1 MTIKAKLLQASK
13 SVYTDAIA
21 YTFELEYPRFIHAE
35 LLTHRTPSR
44 NSASSRAIPV
54 AKMLEQIEEDTAM
67 PIHWGKNQAGMQ
79 AKEELEGYS
88 LLDVQ
93 MLWKNAQLQACHLAQ
108 LMSNLGAHKQI
119 ANRIVEPFQHM
130 KIVFTATDLNNFFWL
145 RNHPDAQ
152 PEIRELARLMY
163 EEVQSA
169 EPVVLKE
176 GELHVPYVSRIYVDD
191 VFVTYAVGEDM
202 LTAEE
207 AIKVSASLC
216 AQVSY
221 RKADFSLQ
229 KAIDIYD
236 RLVGSEPAHASPFEH
251 QLICEEPPRYVEF
264 FFMEKY
270 NDGRWTHIDRNGQYY
285 SGNIRG
291 FVQYR
296 QTIPNNAKRY

>member
-13 SVYTDAIA
+13 SVYTNAIA

-35 LLTHRTPSR
+35 VMTHRMASK

-79 AKEELEGYS
+79 AKEELSEKDKEY
-88 LLDVQ
+88 VKAT
-93 MLWKNAQLQACHLAQ
+93 WYTARNAACNFAEVMSQA
-108 LMSNLGAHKQI
+108 GAHKQI
-119 ANRIVEPFQHM
+119 VNRIVEPFQHM
-130 KIVFTATDLNNFFWL
+130 KVVFTATDLNNFFWL

-163 EEVQSA
+163 EEVQSN
-169 EPVVLKE
+169 EPMLLKD
-176 GELHVPYVSRIYVDD
+176 GELHVPYVERKTGKFHDLDYYV
-191 VFVTYAVGEDM
+191 GQER
-202 LTAEE
+202 LTPEE

-251 QLICEEPPRYVEF
+251 QLICKDTPTSVEEFIGQRESG
-264 FFMEKY
+264 
-270 NDGRWTHIDRNGQYY
+270 NWTHLDCNGHYY